1 MGPARSARR
10 AAPVAS
16 SAQDKANELLD
27 TVSEAWDKT
36 EDKTSVVTLATS
48 AALALWI
55 ATGVVAYVEKL
66 PFFPFFF
73 EVVGITYSGYFVYRY
88 LLFKP
93 DREELSDKIDEYKG
107 KIGL

>member
-1 MGPARSARR
+1 MATRSLIT
-10 AAPVAS
+10 S
-16 SAQDKANELLD
+16 SMMTNFCESKH
-27 TVSEAWDKT
+27 V
-36 EDKTSVVTLATS
+36 
-48 AALALWI
+48 WI